1 MRNRWA
7 FHASVIL
14 AGMND
19 SQRLAMYLQAWHLS
33 NPQLLEHTATSTLY
47 TVSYG
52 GETCVLKLLNAQET
66 DEQRGALALHLFQG
80 NGAVQLLQADTHAQL
95 LEYAAGAELVTLVEA
110 GADTEATYII
120 AEVITRLHAVPQTS
134 PPSGLMA
141 LDRWFAALFRQAAT
155 DKKAGIASIYVRG
168 AARATQLFADS
179 REQRILHGDI
189 HHRNIRHSA
198 RGWLAFDPKGLVGE
212 RAYECANTLCNPVI
226 PQLVHNDQRLLSSA
240 TILADLLKL
249 DRSRILAWTYA
260 YACLNASWW
269 LAINS
274 VQAINFV
281 EWSLA
286 IAERI
291 EPHLD

>member
-1 MRNRWA
+1 MHNRWA
-7 FHASVIL
+7 FHVSVIL
-14 AGMND
+14 AGMDD

-33 NPQLLEHTATSTLY
+33 NPQLLERTVTSTLY
-47 TVSYG
+47 TVMYAG
-52 GETCVLKLLNAQET
+52 QTCVLKLLNAQET
-66 DEQRGALALHLFQG
+66 EEQRGALALHLFQG

-95 LEYAAGAELVTLVEA
+95 LEYAAGDELVTLVEA
-110 GADTEATYII
+110 GADAEATCIV
-120 AEVITRLHAVPQTS
+120 ADVITRLHSVPQTS

-141 LDRWFAALFRQAAT
+141 LDRWFAALFRQAKS
-155 DKKAGIASIYVRG
+155 DDLAGIASIYVRG
-168 AARATQLFADS
+168 DARATQLFAES

-198 RGWLAFDPKGLVGE
+198 RGWLAFDPKGLVGD

-226 PQLVHNDQRLLSSA
+226 PQLVHNDQRLLSTA

-249 DRSRILAWTYA
+249 DRARILRWTYA

-269 LAINS
+269 LAIDS
-274 VQAINFV
+274 VQAVKFV

-286 IAERI
+286 IAQRI

>member
-1 MRNRWA
+1 MDDP
-7 FHASVIL
+7 H
-14 AGMND
+14 
-19 SQRLAMYLQAWHLS
+19 QLAMYLHAWNLAE
-33 NPQLLEHTATSTLY
+33 PQLLDHTATSTLY
-47 TVSYG
+47 TVIHG

-80 NGAVQLLQADTHAQL
+80 NGAVRLLRADAHAQL
-95 LEYAAGAELVTLVEA
+95 LEYAAGAELVTLVES
-110 GADTEATYII
+110 GADAEATCII
-120 AEVITRLHAVPQTS
+120 AEVITRLHAVPQ
-134 PPSGLMA
+134 PLAMSGLMP
-141 LDRWFAALFRQAAT
+141 LDRWFAALFRQAKSDET
-155 DKKAGIASIYVRG
+155 AGIASIYVRG

-179 REQRILHGDI
+179 HEQRILHGDI

-226 PQLVHNDQRLLSSA
+226 PQLVHNEQRLLSTA
-240 TILADLLKL
+240 TMLADMLTL

-269 LAINS
+269 LANDSIHA
-274 VQAINFV
+274 VDLV

-286 IAERI
+286 IAQRI